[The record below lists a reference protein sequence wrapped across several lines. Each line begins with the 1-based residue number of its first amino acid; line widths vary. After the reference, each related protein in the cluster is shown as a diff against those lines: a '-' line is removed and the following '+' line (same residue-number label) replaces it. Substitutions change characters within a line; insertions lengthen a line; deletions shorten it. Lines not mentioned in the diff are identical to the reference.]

1 METDDTTSKV
11 HGLLQILMGED
22 SEPGAVGR
30 TVAAAHALAHLG
42 QPGIEALARVLRDW
56 GDYSYMAFLAA
67 IEALGDSGDARAVT
81 PLRNVMRMPP
91 RGREMSDELRA
102 ANALAHLEG
111 KGASALADITQTRSM
126 DPNTR
131 WAAATFLGETGDE
144 ETALAPL
151 FAALG
156 DREDPLGAAGAAT
169 SLGKLHS
176 TEAIPALIAAL
187 DDEEYE
193 FVANDAQGALY
204 HIGEAAI
211 PALAQALSD
220 APDEARRRAA
230 WALSWLGGILQ
241 ARDALFSAL
250 GNPDADV
257 RAAAVC
263 ALRNY
268 GDTGALP
275 ALQRI
280 RQEDEGV
287 SADFEP
293 VAELANEAIRAIE
306 ARAAGLEDPSPRDE
320 ELATTEDASLDEGI
334 PLYLEDIPLD
344 WADERPN
351 DINGEIARLSELLT
365 AQINSEEDTERSV
378 GAALSLARLGPQGLD
393 VLARVARDAG
403 YDDDVRAAALDGLV
417 SSGDETVAL
426 APLLA
431 VLNSTGDSWLGIQAA
446 HALGALGSAATIPGL
461 VAALIDEQYGGIG
474 AIEDSLVRI
483 GEASI
488 PALVAVLTHGPDS
501 QRRAAARVL
510 REMSADPRATVAF
523 FATLSDPDPKIR
535 ELAVEAIA
543 FPHDGASSQNQDDS
557 EPQDSFRDDPAAA
570 RALLPLLDDPVEPVR
585 AATRNG
591 LRAVGGPDDAALLER
606 IARFSGS
613 GDEVSGALANTA
625 TAAGSTDFSAEIVGY
640 LRLLTCGVG
649 GGSDIRAAWRAA
661 QALGRLDVQGVAAL
675 AAVLRDPDLYP
686 RTSRIWAIEALDAS
700 ENTQAIPALLDAL
713 RGVVPDSSVE
723 GYFAD
728 LPDDRS
734 LGEELRAAHALVRL
748 GEAGIT
754 ALEEVLRDQGA
765 SARTRWAARD
775 ALDSLP
781 RDTDATDR
789 PL

>member
-1 METDDTTSKV
+1 
-11 HGLLQILMGED
+11 
-22 SEPGAVGR
+22 
-30 TVAAAHALAHLG
+30 
-42 QPGIEALARVLRDW
+42 
-56 GDYSYMAFLAA
+56 
-67 IEALGDSGDARAVT
+67 
-81 PLRNVMRMPP
+81 
-91 RGREMSDELRA
+91 
-102 ANALAHLEG
+102 
-111 KGASALADITQTRSM
+111 
-126 DPNTR
+126 
-131 WAAATFLGETGDE
+131 
-144 ETALAPL
+144 
-151 FAALG
+151 
-156 DREDPLGAAGAAT
+156 
-169 SLGKLHS
+169 
-176 TEAIPALIAAL
+176 
-187 DDEEYE
+187 
-193 FVANDAQGALY
+193 
-204 HIGEAAI
+204 
-211 PALAQALSD
+211 
-220 APDEARRRAA
+220 
-230 WALSWLGGILQ
+230 
-241 ARDALFSAL
+241 
-250 GNPDADV
+250 
-257 RAAAVC
+257 
-263 ALRNY
+263 
-268 GDTGALP
+268 
-275 ALQRI
+275 
-280 RQEDEGV
+280 
-287 SADFEP
+287 
-293 VAELANEAIRAIE
+293 
-306 ARAAGLEDPSPRDE
+306 
-320 ELATTEDASLDEGI
+320 
-334 PLYLEDIPLD
+334 
-344 WADERPN
+344 
-351 DINGEIARLSELLT
+351 
-365 AQINSEEDTERSV
+365 
-378 GAALSLARLGPQGLD
+378 
-393 VLARVARDAG
+393 
-403 YDDDVRAAALDGLV
+403 
-417 SSGDETVAL
+417 
-426 APLLA
+426 
-431 VLNSTGDSWLGIQAA
+431 
-446 HALGALGSAATIPGL
+446 
-461 VAALIDEQYGGIG
+461 
-474 AIEDSLVRI
+474 
-483 GEASI
+483 
-488 PALVAVLTHGPDS
+488 
-501 QRRAAARVL
+501 
-510 REMSADPRATVAF
+510 MSADPRATVAF

>member
-1 METDDTTSKV
+1 MDTDDTTSKIR
-11 HGLLQILMGED
+11 GLLQILTAEND
-22 SEPGAVGR
+22 EPGVVGR

-56 GDYSYMAFLAA
+56 GDYSYMAFVAA
-67 IEALGDSGDARAVT
+67 IEALGDSGDARAVP

-91 RGREMSDELRA
+91 RGSELSDELRA
-102 ANALAHLEG
+102 ANALARLEG
-111 KGASALADITQTRSM
+111 RGVSALADITQTRGM

-131 WAAATFLGETGDE
+131 WAAATFLGETGDK

-151 FAALG
+151 LAALG
-156 DREDPLGAAGAAT
+156 DREDPLAAAGAAT

-193 FVANDAQGALY
+193 FVANAAQGALY
-204 HIGEAAI
+204 HMGEAAI

-230 WALSWLGGILQ
+230 WALSWLGGIER

-250 GNPDADV
+250 SNPDADV

-263 ALRNY
+263 ALRNH
-268 GDTGALP
+268 GDTDALP

-306 ARAAGLEDPSPRDE
+306 ARAAGLEDLSPRDKE
-320 ELATTEDASLDEGI
+320 QATTEDASMDKGI
-334 PLYLEDIPLD
+334 PLYLEDIPLY
-344 WADERPN
+344 WVDEVPN
-351 DINGEIARLSELLT
+351 NITAEIARLSGLLT
-365 AQINSEEDTERSV
+365 AQISSEEDTERSV

-417 SSGDETVAL
+417 SSGDETVVL
-426 APLLA
+426 APLLD
-431 VLNSTGDSWLGIQAA
+431 VLKSSGDSWLGIQAA
-446 HALGALGSAATIPGL
+446 HALGALESSATIPGL
-461 VAALIDEQYGGIG
+461 VAALTDEQPG
-474 AIEDSLVRI
+474 AIEESLVRI

-488 PALVAVLTHGPDS
+488 PALVTVLTNEPNG

-523 FATLSDPDPKIR
+523 FAALSDPDPKIR

-557 EPQDSFRDDPAAA
+557 EPANSFRDDPAAA
-570 RALLPLLDDPVEPVR
+570 RALAPLLDDPEEPVR

-591 LRAVGGPDDAALLER
+591 LRAVGGLDNAALLER
-606 IARFSGS
+606 VVRFSG
-613 GDEVSGALANTA
+613 GGGEVSSTLVN
-625 TAAGSTDFSAEIVGY
+625 AASTVGSMDFIAEIASH
-640 LRLLTCGVG
+640 LRLLARGIG
-649 GGSDIRAAWRAA
+649 GGNDIRTVWRAA
-661 QALGRLDVQGVAAL
+661 RALSQYGAQGLSALG
-675 AAVLRDPDLYP
+675 AVMRDPDLYP
-686 RTSRIWAIEALDAS
+686 RTARIWAIDALGAS
-700 ENTQAIPALLDAL
+700 EDARAIPPLLDAL
-713 RGVVPDSSVE
+713 RGNVLDSSIE

-734 LGEELRAAHALVRL
+734 LGEELRAAYALARL
-748 GEAGIT
+748 GESGIT
-754 ALEEVLRDQGA
+754 ALAEVLRDQGA
-765 SARTRWAARD
+765 SAQTRSAARD
-775 ALDSLP
+775 ALESLP
-781 RDTDATDR
+781 SDNG
-789 PL
+789 